1 MPLLCEDNN
10 ERINNMKK
18 IGFIGV
24 YDKTDLV
31 LVISE
36 LLVKSGKKVLFIDA
50 TKDERA
56 KYIVPSIIPTVSYIT
71 SFEDIDVAI
80 GFENFTQVKQYVCAD
95 DENEME
101 YDYVFIDTDDIE
113 KIKMFELTSSDQL
126 YYVTSFSGYSLSKG
140 IEILRKVDLPL
151 RMTRVFF
158 TKEMLKEEDD
168 YFDYLTLDLKIKWND
183 NKIYFLLENGD
194 LSAIMENNRLQC
206 IKLRNLS
213 IEYKE
218 NIVYMAS
225 QICPEVNERF
235 YRKIVKDM

>member
-36 LLVKSGKKVLFIDA
+36 LLVKSGRKVLFIDA

-126 YYVTSFSGYSLSKG
+126 YYVTSFSGYSLRKG

-194 LSAIMENNRLQC
+194 LSTIMENNRLQC

>member
-1 MPLLCEDNN
+1 MIDNIEVLCHSC
-10 ERINNMKK
+10 IK
-18 IGFIGV
+18 ISG
-24 YDKTDLV
+24 DKTIYIDPFRIEEEMKDADLIFV
-31 LVISE
+31 THNHYDHYSE
-36 LLVKSGKKVLFIDA
+36 
-50 TKDERA
+50 
-56 KYIVPSIIPTVSYIT
+56 
-71 SFEDIDVAI
+71 
-80 GFENFTQVKQYVCAD
+80 
-95 DENEME
+95 
-101 YDYVFIDTDDIE
+101 DDIE

-126 YYVTSFSGYSLSKG
+126 YYVTSFSGYSLRKG